1 MDNLQDTR
9 SLFDVGTY
17 FVEIRPYPSLSA
29 DITEYLAIL
38 LACQGLV
45 LYPPKAGHRK
55 PGISISHCKVLLSYI
70 RYKKRK
76 RAYAL
81 FLFLASLHQLSLY
94 QQLESLRHV
103 LYRQKLQ
110 MRQFFH
116 LFDPVLRDDALRE
129 TQSLHLR

>member
-1 MDNLQDTR
+1 M
-9 SLFDVGTY
+9 GTY

-38 LACQGLV
+38 SVSRMVLIPRKQVAENQEFLLV
-45 LYPPKAGHRK
+45 
-55 PGISISHCKVLLSYI
+55 HCKVLLSYI

-76 RAYAL
+76 RAFAL

>member
-1 MDNLQDTR
+1 M
-9 SLFDVGTY
+9 GTY

-38 LACQGLV
+38 SVSRMVRIPRKQVAENQEFLLV
-45 LYPPKAGHRK
+45 TVKYY
-55 PGISISHCKVLLSYI
+55 YI
-70 RYKKRK
+70 TSVARKRK
-76 RAYAL
+76 MAYAL

>member
-1 MDNLQDTR
+1 M
-9 SLFDVGTY
+9 GTY

-38 LACQGLV
+38 SVSRMVPIPRKQVAENQKFLLV
-45 LYPPKAGHRK
+45 TVKYYY
-55 PGISISHCKVLLSYI
+55 ITSIA
-70 RYKKRK
+70 RKRK

-116 LFDPVLRDDALRE
+116 LFDPVRRDDALRE

>member
-1 MDNLQDTR
+1 M
-9 SLFDVGTY
+9 GTY
-17 FVEIRPYPSLSA
+17 FVEIRPYSSLSA

-38 LACQGLV
+38 SVSRMV
-45 LYPPKAGHRK
+45 LIP
-55 PGISISHCKVLLSYI
+55 
-70 RYKKRK
+70 RK
-76 RAYAL
+76 RVAENQEFLLVTVKYYYLTSVTKKEEGIAL

-103 LYRQKLQ
+103 LYRQELQ

>member
-1 MDNLQDTR
+1 M
-9 SLFDVGTY
+9 GTY
-17 FVEIRPYPSLSA
+17 FVEIRPYLSLSA

-38 LACQGLV
+38 SVSRMV
-45 LYPPKAGHRK
+45 LIPRK
-55 PGISISHCKVLLSYI
+55 QVAENQEFLLGTVKYYYI
-70 RYKKRK
+70 TSVTKKRK

>member
-1 MDNLQDTR
+1 M
-9 SLFDVGTY
+9 GTY

-38 LACQGLV
+38 SVSRMVLIPRKQVAENQEFLLV
-45 LYPPKAGHRK
+45 TVKYYYLT
-55 PGISISHCKVLLSYI
+55 SIA
-70 RYKKRK
+70 RKRK

-103 LYRQKLQ
+103 LYRQKFQ

-116 LFDPVLRDDALRE
+116 LFDPVRRDDALRE

>member
-1 MDNLQDTR
+1 M
-9 SLFDVGTY
+9 GTY

-29 DITEYLAIL
+29 DITEYLTIL
-38 LACQGLV
+38 SVSRMVLIPRKQVAENQEFLLV
-45 LYPPKAGHRK
+45 TVKYY
-55 PGISISHCKVLLSYI
+55 YI
-70 RYKKRK
+70 TSVARKRK

>member
-1 MDNLQDTR
+1 M
-9 SLFDVGTY
+9 GTY
-17 FVEIRPYPSLSA
+17 FVEIRPCPSLSA

-38 LACQGLV
+38 SVSRMVLIPRKQVAENQEFLLV
-45 LYPPKAGHRK
+45 TVKYYYLTSVAR
-55 PGISISHCKVLLSYI
+55 
-70 RYKKRK
+70 KRK

>member
-1 MDNLQDTR
+1 M
-9 SLFDVGTY
+9 GTY
-17 FVEIRPYPSLSA
+17 FVEIHPYPSLSA

-38 LACQGLV
+38 SVSRMVLIPRKQVAENQEFLLV
-45 LYPPKAGHRK
+45 T
-55 PGISISHCKVLLSYI
+55 VLLSYI

>member
-1 MDNLQDTR
+1 MVLIPRKQVAENQEFLLVTVKYYYLTSVTKKGR
-9 SLFDVGTY
+9 GHVKTKIVY
-17 FVEIRPYPSLSA
+17 HFVI
-29 DITEYLAIL
+29 
-38 LACQGLV
+38 
-45 LYPPKAGHRK
+45 
-55 PGISISHCKVLLSYI
+55 
-70 RYKKRK
+70 
-76 RAYAL
+76 

>member
-1 MDNLQDTR
+1 M
-9 SLFDVGTY
+9 GTY

-38 LACQGLV
+38 SVSRMVLIPRKQVAENQKFLLV
-45 LYPPKAGHRK
+45 TVKYYYLTSV
-55 PGISISHCKVLLSYI
+55 I
-70 RYKKRK
+70 KRK